1 MNRRHALSLLL
12 GSMALLWRG
21 EAQAKTKPTAKPKT
35 GAASRGP
42 WPPVPEAKPKPA
54 LPRAVVVLD
63 PGHGGR
69 DPGAIGAGGTQEKEV
84 TLAICREI
92 QSVLSRTSGQTV
104 VLTRSGDRFI
114 SLPDRIE
121 IAHHAR
127 ADLFVS
133 IHADAAPNRAA
144 RGVSAYTLA
153 EKASDE
159 LSAHLAVQENKVDLI
174 YGVDLSHADKQ
185 TTAILIDLARRH
197 SHNSA
202 LVAQRKLIDQVGTKL
217 RLLENPMRSANFA
230 VLKSPQIPSLLIETG
245 FLSNRHDEKMLSSA
259 RGRNSIAQAIG
270 AAISAIAREIK
281 DA

>member
-1 MNRRHALSLLL
+1 MNRRHAIAMLL
-12 GSMALLWRG
+12 GSMAALWRG
-21 EAQAKTKPTAKPKT
+21 QAH
-35 GAASRGP
+35 AASRAAGRGV
-42 WPPVPEAKPKPA
+42 WPPVPEAKP
-54 LPRAVVVLD
+54 LPPPPRVLVVLD

-69 DPGAIGAGGTQEKEV
+69 DPGAIGARGTREKEV
-84 TLAICREI
+84 TLAICSEI
-92 QSVLSRTSGQTV
+92 QTLFSRKSGQTV
-104 VLTRSGDRFI
+104 VLTRSGDEFI

-133 IHADAAPNRAA
+133 IHADAAPNRTA
-144 RGVSAYTLA
+144 RGVSSYTLA

-159 LSAHLAVQENKVDLI
+159 LSAHLAEQENKVDLI
-174 YGVDLSHADKQ
+174 YGVDLSRADRQ

-202 LVAQRKLIDQVGTKL
+202 LVAQHKLIDQVGGKL

-245 FLSNRHDEKMLSSA
+245 FLSNRDDEKMLASA
-259 RGRNSIAQAIG
+259 RGRKSIANAIG
-270 AAISAIAREIK
+270 GAITAIAREIK